1 MQDLRE
7 IIARNIVELRTSRGL
22 TQNNLAEML
31 NYSDKAVSKWERG
44 ESVPDVA
51 VLKAIADI
59 FSVTVDYLITEDH
72 TCLPDAPVV
81 LPEGERRNRFIVSA
95 LATMLVWFIATYA
108 FIQLNISLPDS
119 RLPSWMVFIY
129 AIPLSSIV
137 VLVFNSIWGRRKFN
151 YLIISIL
158 VWSALAAFFLT
169 SLTAFGSGLWLVF
182 VLGVPAEIII
192 LLWSGLTP
200 KSAYKR

>member
-95 LATMLVWFIATYA
+95 LATMLVWFIAT
-108 FIQLNISLPDS
+108 LD
-119 RLPSWMVFIY
+119 R
-129 AIPLSSIV
+129 
-137 VLVFNSIWGRRKFN
+137 
-151 YLIISIL
+151 
-158 VWSALAAFFLT
+158 
-169 SLTAFGSGLWLVF
+169 LWLLEVSD
-182 VLGVPAEIII
+182 I
-192 LLWSGLTP
+192 LATCIDCEVTNLVANLRKEHWVRLRERRVAHSLIHIAIELR
-200 KSAYKR
+200 KSHRTIELRCNVEYPTAHGILDVDKTLIA